1 MSEFRYKAFI
11 SYSHEDRAAAEWLH
25 RSLESY
31 RVPRRLRGIDGEHGP
46 VEASLRPVFMDRED
60 LGAAHSLD
68 HELRQA
74 LEASEFLVVLCSPA
88 AVRSRWI
95 DEEIRLFA
103 EAGRWHKV
111 LAVIID
117 GDPEAREGP
126 AVCFPEALYRD
137 PEGHEHEPLASD
149 MRPEGDGRR
158 LGLQKLIAGILGV
171 PLDLLRRRE
180 HQRLV
185 QRRLFLGAAVVVLS
199 AVGLF
204 SLWSWSES
212 AQRRD
217 SGETLVS
224 MKLNELR
231 AVLDV
236 SEDPE
241 SLNRLA
247 SYDEAERRWAGETL
261 DQGRRQA
268 SGRALEEIEESGIPA
283 WESGDLAA
291 AMVHFRNAWL
301 INALLLRSAP
311 EDREA
316 LFQLGQAE
324 FWIGQ
329 VHFDRAELE
338 AAERAFMAYAEI
350 TRRLVQSE
358 PDKPE
363 WVLEMAYA
371 LTNLGH
377 LEIQRDGNP
386 DRILQLMQSA
396 LEYNQIALVLDPGNP
411 EYEGELGESLTNLAS
426 AQIEVCDLDG
436 ALATTEASVAHELA
450 TFEKRNRDPDHHWN
464 LAAALGKRAAIY
476 SGLGDSARAT
486 SDLAH
491 SLDLLETLHRR
502 EPDDLAVDLLIRE
515 RRARLL
521 RERGVTGDLQEAIEQ
536 FALELESWQS
546 VLDAREDIGPR
557 FRGDLIAH
565 RLSRA
570 ELLVLAQRRDEA
582 LEEARLAHEQA
593 SQIMQ
598 RFPDASLVDD
608 QLVKA
613 SFLAWHLGAPHD
625 AQQGDG
631 LAGLESSV
639 SGRSCASALTGLWK
653 ALMEEKP
660 AAADG
665 HARFLASRGYADFSY
680 GFVCSNYSVC
690 EK

>member
-1 MSEFRYKAFI
+1 MSDFRYKAFI
-11 SYSHEDRAAAEWLH
+11 SYSHEDRASAEWLH
-25 RSLESY
+25 RALESY
-31 RVPRRLRGIDGEHGP
+31 RVPRRLKGFNGEHGP

-126 AVCFPEALYRD
+126 AACFPEALYRD

-149 MRPEGDGRR
+149 MRPHADGKR

-185 QRRLFLGAAVVVLS
+185 RRRLVLGTVAVGLA

-212 AQRRD
+212 TQRRD
-217 SGETLVS
+217 SGETLVA

-231 AVLDV
+231 NVLDI

-241 SLNRLA
+241 SLPRLS
-247 SYDEAERRWAGETL
+247 SYDAEQRAWARDQL
-261 DQGRRQA
+261 DAGTRQA
-268 SGRALEEIEESGIPA
+268 SERAIAELEEYGIPA
-283 WESGDLAA
+283 WESGDLTA
-291 AMVHFRNAWL
+291 AMAHFRNAWL
-301 INALLLRSAP
+301 LNAVLLKSDP
-311 EDREA
+311 ENREA
-316 LFQLGQAE
+316 FFQLGQAE

-338 AAERAFMAYAEI
+338 AAEVAFMAYAEI

-363 WVLEMAYA
+363 WVLEMTYA
-371 LTNLGH
+371 LTNLGY
-377 LEIQRDGNP
+377 LEIERSGNP
-386 DRILQLMQSA
+386 DRILQIMQSA

-411 EYEGELGESLTNLAS
+411 DYEGELGQSLANLAS
-426 AQIEVCDLDG
+426 AQLEVCDLDG
-436 ALATTEASVAHELA
+436 ALATTEESVAHEMA
-450 TFEKRNRDPDHHWN
+450 VFEQGSEGMDHHWN
-464 LAAALGKRAAIY
+464 LAAALGKRAAIFAVI
-476 SGLGDSARAT
+476 GDSARAIH
-486 SDLAH
+486 DLSR
-491 SLDLLETLHRR
+491 SLELLEELYLQQ
-502 EPDDLAVDLLIRE
+502 PDDLEVDMLIRD

-521 RERGVTGDLQEAIEQ
+521 RERGTSGEVDDAIDQ
-536 FALELESWQS
+536 FALELEPWQS
-546 VLDAREDIGPR
+546 VLDAREDIGLR
-557 FRGDLIAH
+557 FQGDLISS

-582 LEEARLAHEQA
+582 LEETRRAHEQA
-593 SQIMQ
+593 LRITDQ
-598 RFPDASLVDD
+598 FPDTTPASD
-608 QLVKA
+608 QVVKS
-613 SFLAWHLGAPHD
+613 SFLAWHLGESLDAP
-625 AQQGDG
+625 ALEG
-631 LAGLESSV
+631 LAGLDRSI
-639 SGRSCASALTGLWK
+639 SGRSCTGALAGLRL
-653 ALMEEKP
+653 ALMNGRP
-660 AAADG
+660 AAAEE

-680 GFVCSNYSVC
+680 EFICSNYSVC